1 MRWFTRRPWFFFFC
15 NGFFARFAPVYVEG
29 FQFSSGFALVTVGGR
44 NEGQK
49 QALL

>member
-1 MRWFTRRPWFFFFC
+1 
-15 NGFFARFAPVYVEG
+15 VEG